1 MNYRKLNSFSNLFFV
16 FLVFVGLIYTVFLF
30 KLFLDTSPGLVMLL
44 IFLMD
49 AIRYGYSMVSIQSL
63 GVLLVSSL
71 ISITTQV
78 LIYRYIKALLMTL
91 KIVGGTRHFT
101 KSLELVSIKD
111 KIVTFSSSSIR
122 AFTSGLLHPRI
133 HLPKNLK
140 ETNSSLEV
148 KAIMLHEKQHT
159 LAFDPFKSWVV
170 GGIKE
175 ILPGFPFK
183 KWIFGHYDVLVELTA
198 DAYAEKILNKRL
210 PIISALYKQY
220 EGSGKN
226 IIPAVG
232 FSNSQSERIHIL
244 VGKERVKIKGP
255 LVVSSVV
262 VMTLFV
268 GTLLTR
274 NKDLFYSCPHLDSC
288 ILNVIAQK
296 TSNFGVSE
304 IEAAQ
309 SVLGSHQ

>member
-16 FLVFVGLIYTVFLF
+16 FLLFVGLIYTVFLF

-49 AIRYGYSMVSIQSL
+49 AVQYGYSMVSIQSL

-78 LIYRYIKALLMTL
+78 LIYRYVKALLSAA

-111 KIVTFSSSSIR
+111 KVVIFSSDSIR

-140 ETNSSLEV
+140 ETNSGLEA

-159 LAFDPFKSWVV
+159 LAFDPFKSWVI

-198 DAYAEKILNKRL
+198 DAYAEKVLNKKL

-220 EGSGKN
+220 QDSGKN

-244 VGKERVKIKGP
+244 VGKKRAEIRRP
-255 LVVSSVV
+255 LLVSSVV

-268 GTLLTR
+268 GTLLIR
-274 NKDLFYSCPHLDSC
+274 NKNLFYSCPHLNSC
-288 ILNVIAQK
+288 IVNVIAQK
-296 TSNFGVSE
+296 TNNFGVSE

-309 SVLGSHQ
+309 SILGSHQ